1 MPTLRA
7 LAANLAFYLNTIV
20 WGLVCAPLL
29 IGPRSLTTRIVKG
42 WARSSMWLIRWT
54 AGIRWQ
60 VRGLEH
66 LPRKD
71 GRMEGFIL
79 ASKHQSAWET
89 FGLLPYLDDP
99 AYVLKQELMY
109 IPIYGW
115 YAARADM
122 IPVIRGNRSKALRKM
137 TLAAK
142 KAVSNGRQ
150 IIIFPEGTRRA
161 VGEAPDYKIGVF
173 HLYKSLQVPIVPV
186 ALNSGQ
192 FWPRRKFKRYP
203 GTIMITI
210 LPPILPGLPNDEAS
224 ARLQNDVEQ
233 ETNRLVEAE
242 RARRASRSPSPTD

>member
-20 WGLVCAPLL
+20 WGIACLPIL
-29 IGPRSLTTRIVKG
+29 ILPRDLTTKVIKG

-54 AGIRWQ
+54 AGIDWE
-60 VRGLEH
+60 VRGLEN
-66 LPRKD
+66 LPHKD
-71 GRMEGFIL
+71 GKMEGFIL
-79 ASKHQSAWET
+79 AAKHQSAWET

-99 AYVLKQELMY
+99 AYVLKQELMH

-115 YAARADM
+115 YAAHADM

-137 TLAAK
+137 AQAAK
-142 KAVSNGRQ
+142 KAVGDGRQ

-161 VGEAPDYKIGVF
+161 VGEEPDYKIGVF
-173 HLYKSLQVPIVPV
+173 HLYTSLQVPIVPV

-192 FWPRRKFKRYP
+192 FWPRRKFKRYC
-203 GTIMITI
+203 GTLVISI
-210 LPPILPGLPNDEAS
+210 LPPIQPGLQTSEVRAK
-224 ARLQNDVEQ
+224 LQGDVEQ

-242 RARRASRSPSPTD
+242 RLKRSGHIADPSG